1 MGKDRTSIIEIIS
14 EMLENTDPCGIY
26 NTSAAFDKLES
37 LVTEARG
44 EAVGWMYAEACI
56 ALDNGK
62 DIRKIEVPIILEK
75 AKRDLELNT

>member
-37 LVTEARG
+37 LVTEAR
-44 EAVGWMYAEACI
+44 VRL
-56 ALDNGK
+56 LDGCMPK
-62 DIRKIEVPIILEK
+62 HVLP
-75 AKRDLELNT
+75 